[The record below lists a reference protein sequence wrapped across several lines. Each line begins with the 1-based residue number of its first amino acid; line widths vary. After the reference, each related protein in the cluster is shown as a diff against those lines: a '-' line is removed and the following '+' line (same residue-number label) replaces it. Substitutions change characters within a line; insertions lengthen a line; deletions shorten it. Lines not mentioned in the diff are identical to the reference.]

1 MHHVIQNQNAYCLG
15 FLGYWNKI
23 ILVQEEAY
31 AIEQRGKKTPRG
43 KTMKALCATLR
54 KAIRDPLENFQ
65 QETEEDENDI
75 QKLRPSE
82 CNILNFYQRC

>member
-1 MHHVIQNQNAYCLG
+1 
-15 FLGYWNKI
+15 
-23 ILVQEEAY
+23 
-31 AIEQRGKKTPRG
+31 
-43 KTMKALCATLR
+43 MKALCATLR

-82 CNILNFYQRC
+82 CNILNFN